1 MKQCIL
7 FMVWKS
13 KWITQT
19 EINTRNLY
27 GYLICLHTT
36 RSIKIHF
43 SNTMVT
49 SKMLGY
55 FKYIHFLFFS
65 ANSDFDGC
73 KQPMWYVLNFP
84 NALNAYNKRISHMHK
99 IKFFLFFTVYVQ
111 IENYHVNFPCLN
123 WRKLLLLFS
132 SCLPM
137 IPMAH
142 SKVATFIIVS
152 MLRRKIRF
160 PWDSLSSRFPLSLSR
175 YNEILN
181 TKSLFGFIL
190 VVSCS
195 RISFWFV

>member
-1 MKQCIL
+1 MNYTNWNQ
-7 FMVWKS
+7 
-13 KWITQT
+13 Q
-19 EINTRNLY
+19 Y
-27 GYLICLHTT
+27 GYLICLHTA

-160 PWDSLSSRFPLSLSR
+160 PWDSLSSRFPLSR